1 MKTERAMKNT
11 VLIEGILLLVISL
24 TGMTEGLRLVIY
36 KDSYTLYDPLGPG
49 LYAIFISI
57 GLMTLG
63 VVHLLAHYRKPP
75 VMEMVPV
82 DKKMKIR
89 LMSTIAACVVYVFLI
104 SIVGYL
110 LATILFFFLE
120 FRIERV
126 KSWPLV
132 VVLSLVLSGFYYLLF
147 VQYCNMVFPRGI
159 IFR

>member
-1 MKTERAMKNT
+1 MKRT
-11 VLIEGILLLVISL
+11 VLIEGTLFLVL
-24 TGMTEGLRLVIY
+24 GLAGMAEGLRLVIH
-36 KDSYTLYDPLGPG
+36 KDPHTLYDPLGPG
-49 LYAIFISI
+49 LYIIVIGI

-63 VVHLLAHYRKPP
+63 VVHLLVNYGKLST
-75 VMEMVPV
+75 MERVPV

-89 LMSTIAACVVYVFLI
+89 VMSTVAACAIYIFLI

-120 FRIERV
+120 FRIERI

-132 VVLSLVLSGFYYLLF
+132 VVLSLVLSGFYYLVF

>member
-1 MKTERAMKNT
+1 MKKERAMKNT
-11 VLIEGILLLVISL
+11 VLIEGILLLMIGL
-24 TGMTEGLRLVIY
+24 TGMAEGLRLFIY
-36 KDSYTLYDPLGPG
+36 RDPYTLYDPLGPG

-57 GLMTLG
+57 GLITLG
-63 VVHLLAHYRKPP
+63 VVHLLAHYRRPP

-89 LMSTIAACVVYVFLI
+89 LMSTIVACVIYIFLI

-120 FRIERV
+120 FRIERI

-132 VVLSLVLSGFYYLLF
+132 IVLSLVLSGFYYLVF

-159 IFR
+159 VFR